1 MALSAA
7 QATLKAAAITY
18 LQAWET
24 YIDTLSEG
32 DDIRVCG
39 LDLGDSSVGDRL
51 RTADAA
57 NATATG
63 DKVVALRHIDDNE
76 TVLQVPNPG
85 WSVIPLAYFAT
96 NADNDTEGA

>member
-7 QATLKAAAITY
+7 QATLLAAAKTY
-18 LQAWET
+18 LAAWET

-39 LDLGDSSVGDRL
+39 LDIGDSALGDRL
-51 RTADAA
+51 RTAAAA

-63 DKVVALRHIDDNE
+63 DKVVSIRHIDDGE
-76 TVLQVPNPG
+76 TVLQIPNPG
-85 WSVIPLAYFAT
+85 WLTLPLAYFAT
-96 NADNDTEGA
+96 NADNDTAGA